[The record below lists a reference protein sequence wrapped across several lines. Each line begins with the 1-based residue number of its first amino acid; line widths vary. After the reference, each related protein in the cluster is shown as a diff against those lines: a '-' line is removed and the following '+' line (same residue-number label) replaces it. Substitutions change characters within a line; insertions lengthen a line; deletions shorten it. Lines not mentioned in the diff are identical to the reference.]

1 MDAPAFLNW
10 DTVEA
15 LHRRSLERFGG
26 LDGVR
31 DVGGLESAL
40 AAAENTFYYGGG
52 DLCDIA
58 AAYAF
63 HLAQSQEFFDG
74 NKRTAV
80 ICALTFLEENGCVGQ
95 ANELE
100 LYDAMIAIAQRRLD
114 KTGLAAVLRKQFP
127 EA

>member
-1 MDAPAFLNW
+1 MDAPAFLSW
-10 DTVEA
+10 DTVET

-63 HLAQSQEFFDG
+63 HLAQSQGFLDG

-80 ICALTFLEENGCVGQ
+80 ICALTFLEENGSVGQ
-95 ANELE
+95 VNELE
-100 LYDAMIAIAQRRLD
+100 LYDAMIAIARREMD
-114 KTGLAAVLRKQFP
+114 KAGLAAVLRKQFP
-127 EA
+127 RS